1 VKNPP
6 LVLDVSGGND
16 EKTIFY
22 VCPIIICGSQLKSYH
37 RSRIGEPI
45 PVLIGMSVPYFF
57 IDSIEEMLFVVGDQI
72 LDDPPA
78 YPSRSPDC
86 QNSIRTDP
94 DRDPAVRPGGEQRVP
109 DRSYFTGAFHF
120 VRVASM
126 SMMNLSLRQ
135 SLAYQKLPCEGS
147 SAEDAYRALISFLDQ
162 APAGSEGVLLL
173 SFEMNVLFLGTSAPP
188 DEETLKKIAK
198 AEKLDPAEGDHVL
211 EPGHYRFIQIPLPA
225 SIEEL
230 PLENLALDEGDLLYL
245 RILKEGSF
253 ALVAQLWIR
262 RRAE

>member
-1 VKNPP
+1 
-6 LVLDVSGGND
+6 
-16 EKTIFY
+16 
-22 VCPIIICGSQLKSYH
+22 
-37 RSRIGEPI
+37 
-45 PVLIGMSVPYFF
+45 
-57 IDSIEEMLFVVGDQI
+57 
-72 LDDPPA
+72 
-78 YPSRSPDC
+78 
-86 QNSIRTDP
+86 
-94 DRDPAVRPGGEQRVP
+94 
-109 DRSYFTGAFHF
+109 
-120 VRVASM
+120 M

-135 SLAYQKLPCEGS
+135 GLAYQKLPCEGS

-211 EPGHYRFIQIPLPA
+211 EPGSYRFIQIPLPA

>member
-1 VKNPP
+1 
-6 LVLDVSGGND
+6 
-16 EKTIFY
+16 
-22 VCPIIICGSQLKSYH
+22 
-37 RSRIGEPI
+37 
-45 PVLIGMSVPYFF
+45 MSVPHFF
-57 IDSIEEMLFVVGDQI
+57 IDSIEEMLPVFGDQI

-78 YPSRSPDC
+78 YPSRSPDR

-94 DRDPAVRPGGEQRVP
+94 DRDPAVRPGGEQSVP
-109 DRSYFTGAFHF
+109 DRPYFTGAFHF

-135 SLAYQKLPCEGS
+135 GLAYQKLPCEGS

-188 DEETLKKIAK
+188 DEETLKKIAG

-211 EPGHYRFIQIPLPA
+211 EPGSYRFIQIPLPA

-230 PLENLALDEGDLLYL
+230 PLENLALKEGDLLYV